1 MKLRQWFIAG
11 TVASL
16 VGASGAASGADAL
29 EEVVVTANK
38 REQNVL
44 DVSAAV
50 SVVSGESIR
59 EFGGQDVA
67 ALAGRIVGLQVQE
80 YDLFPAFFIRGV
92 GLTTETNDLNDQPV
106 GTYLDE
112 VYLGAPSLSRGQ
124 LYDVERLEVLRGP
137 QGTLFGRNT
146 SAGLI
151 HYITRGPSEE
161 LDGYAQVG
169 AGSFGRITAEGAVG
183 GPLGDRVRGR
193 LSAKYLN
200 DDGYQKDRLTGQR
213 FAQNDIKSVRG
224 QLAFDL
230 TDNLELLTKLEYTK
244 QDNTGVRYGLS
255 GLLDPANPMLGC
267 TPARVNAQECVA
279 ANGFREPSFDPA
291 IVTTD
296 DPPLDKLE
304 TRGATARL
312 VYSAEGFNI
321 TSITAYRDLEREWI
335 ADGDATPLPFAG
347 GGIRFRTYRTT
358 DADQFSQELR
368 MDGARDWGNWVVGAY
383 YYDDQRNFLTSFP
396 QVFTGSKTVS
406 KLETT
411 STAVFGQVDYRLT
424 DQFTLVGGL
433 RYSEDDRVIDQVL
446 TANLSVPGTT
456 VRDSEKV
463 KDDRTT
469 GRVAI
474 EWRPRAGTMAYGSY
488 SSGFKSGTFAQSLN
502 AARGIDQVRP
512 ETSKT
517 IELGFK
523 TQFLDGR
530 AQTSLAVYNNRYSDF
545 QATGS
550 GVSAQGTPVNLL
562 SNVGTMEANGLE
574 AELTMRATDSIELN
588 LGFTYTDTEI
598 SSIQNSGDRDIQ
610 TNALLFY
617 DGNPAP
623 STPETRLNGSL
634 RWMTQESSFGRFGTV
649 FTFNWQDD
657 VNLLAN
663 ANRYTVQK
671 AYSTFDLSGLWESAD
686 KRYYGQVFVQNLTDE
701 KIAGWQFTI
710 NFVGTRATAWG
721 MPPRTYG
728 ARFGVNF

>member
-1 MKLRQWFIAG
+1 MKLKQWLVAG

-16 VGASGAASGADAL
+16 VVASGGALGADSL
-29 EEVVVTANK
+29 DEVVVTANK

-50 SVVSGESIR
+50 SVVSGEAIR
-59 EFGGQDVA
+59 EFSGQDVA

-124 LYDVERLEVLRGP
+124 LFDVERLEVLRGP

-151 HYITRGPSEE
+151 HYITRGPTQD
-161 LDGYAQVG
+161 LDGYAQLG
-169 AGSFGRITAEGAVG
+169 AGSFGRITAEGAIG
-183 GPLGDRVRGR
+183 GPLGERVRGR
-193 LSAKYLN
+193 VSGKYLK
-200 DDGYQKDRLTGQR
+200 DDGYQKDRLTGQK
-213 FAQNDIKSVRG
+213 FAQNDIASFRA
-224 QLAFDL
+224 QLAFDV

-244 QDNTGVRYGLS
+244 QDNTGTRYGFS

-267 TPARVNAQECVA
+267 SPARVNAQQCVA
-279 ANGFREPSFDPA
+279 ANGFREPSYDPRIA
-291 IVTTD
+291 TTD
-296 DPPLDKLE
+296 DAPLDDLE

-312 VYSAEGFNI
+312 VYSGEAFTL
-321 TSITAYRDLEREWI
+321 TSITAWRDLERAWI
-335 ADGDATPLPFAG
+335 ADGDGTPQPFSG
-347 GGIRFRTYRTT
+347 GAIRFSTFRTT

-368 MDGARDWGNWVVGAY
+368 LSGTRDWGNWVVGAY
-383 YYDDQRNFLTSFP
+383 YYDDERNFLTSFP
-396 QVFTGSKTVS
+396 RVFTGSRTVS
-406 KLETT
+406 NLKTT
-411 STAVFGQVDYRLT
+411 SVAAFGQVDYRLSERW
-424 DQFTLVGGL
+424 TLVGGL
-433 RYSEDDRVIDQVL
+433 RYSDDDREITQVL
-446 TANLSVPGTT
+446 TANLANPAVT

-463 KDDRTT
+463 NDGRAS
-469 GRVAI
+469 GRVAL
-474 EWRPRAGTMAYGSY
+474 EWRPHEGSMAYASY
-488 SSGFKSGTFAQSLN
+488 STGFKSGTFAQSLN
-502 AARGIDQVRP
+502 AVRGIDQVRP

-517 IELGFK
+517 AEIGYK
-523 TQFLDGR
+523 TQFWNGR
-530 AQTSLAVYNNRYSDF
+530 AQTSIAAYNNRYSDF

-550 GVSAQGTPVNLL
+550 GVSAQGTPINLL

-574 AELTMRATDSIELN
+574 AELTLRATANLELN

-598 SSIQNSGDRDIQ
+598 SSVQNSGDRDIE

-634 RWMTQESSFGRFGTV
+634 RWMGPASSVGKFGAV
-649 FTFNWQDD
+649 LTFNWQDD

-663 ANRYTVQK
+663 ANRYAKQE
-671 AYSTFDLSGLWESAD
+671 AYSTFDFTALWESAD
-686 KRYYGQVFVQNLTDE
+686 KRYYGQAFVQNLTDE
-701 KIAGWQFTI
+701 KVAGWQFTI
-710 NFVGTRATAWG
+710 NFVGTRSTAWG

-728 ARFGVNF
+728 VRFGVNF

>member
-1 MKLRQWFIAG
+1 MKLKQWFIAG

-16 VGASGAASGADAL
+16 VGASGGARGAEAL

-124 LYDVERLEVLRGP
+124 LFDVERLEVLRGP

-151 HYITRGPSEE
+151 HYITSGPSEE

-183 GPLGDRVRGR
+183 GPISDSVRGR
-193 LSAKYLN
+193 ISAKYIK
-200 DDGYQKDRLTGQR
+200 DDGYQKDRLSGQR
-213 FAQNDIKSVRG
+213 FAQNDIQSVRA

-230 TDNLELLTKLEYTK
+230 TDRLELLTKLEYTT
-244 QDNTGVRYGLS
+244 QDNTGVRYGFS
-255 GLLDPANPMLGC
+255 GLLDPANPMVGC
-267 TPARVNAQECVA
+267 SPERVNAQQCVA
-279 ANGFREPSFDPA
+279 ANGFREPSFDPSIA
-291 IVTTD
+291 TTD

-304 TRGATARL
+304 TRGVTARL
-312 VYSAEGFNI
+312 AYSAEGFNV
-321 TSITAYRDLEREWI
+321 TSITAFRDLEREWI
-335 ADGDATPLPFAG
+335 ADGDGTPLAFFG
-347 GGIRFRTYRTT
+347 GGIRFRTFRTT
-358 DADQFSQELR
+358 DAEQFSQELR
-368 MDGARDWGNWVVGAY
+368 MDGQRDWGNWVVGAY
-383 YYDDQRNFLTSFP
+383 YYDDERNFLTSFP
-396 QVFTGSKTVS
+396 LVFAGNRTVS

-411 STAVFGQVDYRLT
+411 SAALFGQVDFKLGE
-424 DQFTLVGGL
+424 QFTLVGGL
-433 RYSEDDRVIDQVL
+433 RYSEDDRTINQVL
-446 TANLSVPGTT
+446 TANLANPGTT
-456 VRDSEKV
+456 VRDSENV

-469 GRVAI
+469 GRIAL
-474 EWRPRAGTMAYGSY
+474 EWRPVGGTMAYGSY
-488 SSGFKSGTFAQSLN
+488 STGFKSGTFAQSLN

-512 ETSKT
+512 ETSET

-523 TQFLDGR
+523 TQFWGGR

-550 GVSAQGTPVNLL
+550 GVSAQGTPINLL

-574 AELTMRATDSIELN
+574 AELTMKATDSIEIN
-588 LGFTYTDTEI
+588 LGLTYTDTEI
-598 SSIQNSGDRDIQ
+598 SSTQNSGDRDIQ

-623 STPETRLNGSL
+623 STPETRLNGSV
-634 RWMTQESSFGRFGTV
+634 RWMAPESAVGRFGTV
-649 FTFNWQDD
+649 LTFNWQDD

-671 AYSTFDLSGLWESAD
+671 AYSTFDLTGLWESSD

-710 NFVGTRATAWG
+710 NFVGTRSTAWG
-721 MPPRTYG
+721 SPPRTYG
-728 ARFGVNF
+728 ARFGINF